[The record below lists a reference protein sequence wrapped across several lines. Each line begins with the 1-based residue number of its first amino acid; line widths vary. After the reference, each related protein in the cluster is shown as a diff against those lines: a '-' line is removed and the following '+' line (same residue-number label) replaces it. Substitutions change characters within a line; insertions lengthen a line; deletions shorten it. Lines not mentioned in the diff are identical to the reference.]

1 MEKVIT
7 ISNWWDGPLE
17 GLAYYNGIVCIY
29 ERIFDE
35 GLDDYIDEYY
45 LTPVTNNEKDEII
58 SDWQEWCN
66 AVSNND
72 LESYYKKYLKNRA
85 IDRVINNS
93 KFKRKYRKKAKF
105 SGRFENGYI
114 PVDYYAEWYD

>member
-7 ISNWWDGPLE
+7 ISNWWGGPLE

-45 LTPVTNNEKDEII
+45 LPPVTNNEKDEII
-58 SDWQEWCN
+58 SDWQE
-66 AVSNND
+66 
-72 LESYYKKYLKNRA
+72 
-85 IDRVINNS
+85 
-93 KFKRKYRKKAKF
+93 
-105 SGRFENGYI
+105 
-114 PVDYYAEWYD
+114 

>member
-17 GLAYYNGIVCIY
+17 GLAYCNGIVCIY

-72 LESYYKKYLKNRA
+72 LESYYKKHMKNRA

-93 KFKRKYRKKAKF
+93 KFKRKYRKKAKY